1 MTIKVTPKEIADL
14 IEILL
19 DRQTSI
25 SVKELTEILN
35 RQAVEECRKR
45 AEIAPV
51 QGGLYLE
58 KEPDKEESKRK
69 EQKGD

>member
-1 MTIKVTPKEIADL
+1 MTIEATPKEIADL

-45 AEIAPV
+45 AE
-51 QGGLYLE
+51 LHRC
-58 KEPDKEESKRK
+58 KEER
-69 EQKGD
+69 

>member
-1 MTIKVTPKEIADL
+1 MTIEVTPKEIADL

-35 RQAVEECRKR
+35 RQAVEDHKR
-45 AEIAPV
+45 I
-51 QGGLYLE
+51 
-58 KEPDKEESKRK
+58 KR
-69 EQKGD
+69 